1 MEFSIRLHRFEIDCE
16 VNDMGIGNN
25 HGAFL
30 YQLFEEYRKQW
41 AENIA
46 PSLRDKRSDSTTPP
60 AASEKLQMTE
70 TRIYVGLNDSQTKEQ
85 KHETE
90 KYMSVLKN
98 VSSLAINRSTIIR
111 EAEWI
116 VPQRMRQSSIRVHIS
131 KINTSTKSKRHLG
144 SCLTR

>member
-41 AENIA
+41 AEIIA
-46 PSLRDKRSDSTTPP
+46 PSLRDERSGSTTPP

-116 VPQRMRQSSIRVHIS
+116 VPQRMRQSSI
-131 KINTSTKSKRHLG
+131 
-144 SCLTR
+144 

>member
-1 MEFSIRLHRFEIDCE
+1 
-16 VNDMGIGNN
+16 MGIGNN

-116 VPQRMRQSSIRVHIS
+116 VPQRMRQSSI
-131 KINTSTKSKRHLG
+131 
-144 SCLTR
+144 

>member
-41 AENIA
+41 AEIINSSF
-46 PSLRDKRSDSTTPP
+46 PDERSGSAATP
-60 AASEKLQMTE
+60 AASGKLQMTE

-116 VPQRMRQSSIRVHIS
+116 VPQRMRQSSI
-131 KINTSTKSKRHLG
+131 
-144 SCLTR
+144 

>member
-1 MEFSIRLHRFEIDCE
+1 
-16 VNDMGIGNN
+16 MGIGNN
-25 HGAFL
+25 YGALL
-30 YQLFEEYRKQW
+30 YQLLEEYQKQW
-41 AENIA
+41 AEIIA
-46 PSLRDKRSDSTTPP
+46 PSLRDERSGSTTPP

-116 VPQRMRQSSIRVHIS
+116 VPQRMRQSSI
-131 KINTSTKSKRHLG
+131 
-144 SCLTR
+144 